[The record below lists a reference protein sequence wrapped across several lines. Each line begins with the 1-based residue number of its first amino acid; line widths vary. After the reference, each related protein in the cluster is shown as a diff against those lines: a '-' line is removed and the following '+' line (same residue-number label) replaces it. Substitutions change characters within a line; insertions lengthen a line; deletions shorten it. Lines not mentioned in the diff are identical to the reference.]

1 MSDHDERWVLDHLI
15 ALCRD
20 EEQTLRFA
28 ASHVGDE
35 KVRAI
40 LGELANQRAQAANDL
55 LPHAR
60 RLGGGSAEVSE
71 GTWQGAMHRRWVS
84 MKDSLLGHSDG
95 AMLSEAVRGEQQT
108 VKTFEDALGGMLP
121 PTVRDLV
128 EAQYVQAQAGRDRV
142 RAMMTI

>member
-28 ASHVGDE
+28 ATHVADD
-35 KVRAI
+35 KVRS
-40 LGELANQRAQAANDL
+40 LLNELAAQRAQAANDL

-60 RLGGGSAEVSE
+60 RLGGGSDEISE
-71 GTWQGAMHRRWVS
+71 GTWQGAMHRRW
-84 MKDSLLGHSDG
+84 MALKDSVMGHSERS
-95 AMLSEAVRGEQQT
+95 MLSEAERGEQNT
-108 VKTFEDALGGMLP
+108 VKNFEDALGGRLP

-128 EAQYVQAQAGRDRV
+128 EAHYVQAQAGRDRV
-142 RAMMTI
+142 RSLMAM